1 VQAAAR
7 VLLHSP
13 NSNSKTQARKDE
25 EGEKGGQQCQP
36 GWTESGTPFSHRCC
50 CACGDGS
57 GVPFSFHARLIID
70 IVNVALQFL
79 AFAGNCCALFM
90 SANKSGAA
98 TQPGAF
104 APPPPPTGL
113 STRFAHEI
121 WVHSSPS
128 IAPFFI
134 HLDLSVH
141 SSESGWSLACL
152 NLVHSFRPIK

>member
-90 SANKSGAA
+90 SATKSGAA

-104 APPPPPTGL
+104 APPPPQRVSRRDSLTKFG
-113 STRFAHEI
+113 
-121 WVHSSPS
+121 
-128 IAPFFI
+128 FI
-134 HLDLSVH
+134 HLLPLRRSSFIWICLFIHLSPGGH
-141 SSESGWSLACL
+141 
-152 NLVHSFRPIK
+152 